1 MDFSGFVAQRLPDLV
16 KVARSL
22 TADPSAADDL
32 TQIALEKAYRTWAR
46 INGDPFPYV
55 RRILVNSAYDSWR
68 RRARLKEVFGFTRE
82 QPVTAVAEQPELAH
96 DSARRLDELMQPL
109 SSRERAVITL
119 RYLSDLTEAD
129 TARELGI
136 AVGTVKS
143 THSRALEKMRVA
155 EATLEGAGHGHQ

>member
-1 MDFSGFVAQRLPDLV
+1 MDFSGFVALRLTDLV

-22 TADPSAADDL
+22 TADASAADDL
-32 TQIALEKAYRTWAR
+32 TQIALEKAFRTWHR
-46 INGDPFPYV
+46 IDGDPFPYV
-55 RRILVNSAYDSWR
+55 RRILVNSAYDAWR
-68 RRARLKEVFGFTRE
+68 RRSRLKEVFGLTRDDAGTRVE
-82 QPVTAVAEQPELAH
+82 DQPELAH
-96 DSARRLDELMQPL
+96 DAARRIDDLMRPL
-109 SSRERAVITL
+109 SPRERAVITL

-155 EATLEGAGHGHQ
+155 EAALEGAGHGH